1 MKIKLSVSEERY
13 TELEQLL
20 TERGFEISDDA
31 DFILQERTSGVS
43 FLNARQNDETFRIRM
58 EEIVFI
64 ESFGKSMILHTMD
77 GEYSITERLK
87 ELEVMLDPDKF
98 MRISNSVIIAKNS
111 VRKIKPTLSAK
122 FILTLR
128 NDAVVD
134 VTRSYY
140 YKFRE
145 NYGI

>member
-20 TERGFEISDDA
+20 IERGFEISDDA
-31 DFILQERTSGVS
+31 DFILQERSKGVS
-43 FLNARQNDETFRIRM
+43 FLNAKQNDELFRIRT
-58 EEIVFI
+58 EDIVFI

-87 ELEVMLDPDKF
+87 ELEVMLDADKF

-111 VRKIKPTLSAK
+111 VQKIKPTLSAK
-122 FILTLR
+122 FILTLK
-128 NDAVVD
+128 NGAVVD

-145 NYGI
+145 IYGI

>member
-20 TERGFEISDDA
+20 RERGFEISDDA
-31 DFILQERTSGVS
+31 DFILQERSKGVS
-43 FLNARQNDETFRIRM
+43 FLNAKQDDELFRIHT

-87 ELEVMLDPDKF
+87 ELEVMLDADKF

-111 VRKIKPTLSAK
+111 VKKIKPTLSAK
-122 FILTLR
+122 FILTLK
-128 NDAVVD
+128 NGAVVD

-145 NYGI
+145 IYGI

>member
-20 TERGFEISDDA
+20 RERGFEISDDA
-31 DFILQERTSGVS
+31 DFILQERSSGVS
-43 FLNARQNDETFRIRM
+43 FLTAKQDDELFRIRT

-87 ELEVMLDPDKF
+87 ELEVMLDADKF

-111 VRKIKPTLSAK
+111 VKKIKPTLSAK
-122 FILTLR
+122 FILTLK
-128 NDAVVD
+128 NGAVVD

-145 NYGI
+145 IYGI

>member
-20 TERGFEISDDA
+20 RERGFEISDDA
-31 DFILQERTSGVS
+31 EFILQERSKGVS
-43 FLNARQNDETFRIRM
+43 FLNAKQDDELFRIRT
-58 EEIVFI
+58 EDIVFV

-87 ELEVMLDPDKF
+87 ELEIMLDADKF

-111 VRKIKPTLSAK
+111 VQKIKPTLSAK
-122 FILTLR
+122 FILTLK
-128 NDAVVD
+128 NGAVVD

-145 NYGI
+145 IYGI

>member
-13 TELEQLL
+13 TELELL
-20 TERGFEISDDA
+20 LRERGFEISDDA
-31 DFILQERTSGVS
+31 DFILQERSSGVS
-43 FLNARQNDETFRIRM
+43 FLNAKQDDELFRIRT

-87 ELEVMLDPDKF
+87 ELEVMLDADKF

-111 VRKIKPTLSAK
+111 VKKIKPTLSAK
-122 FILTLR
+122 FILTLK
-128 NDAVVD
+128 NGAVVD

-145 NYGI
+145 IYGI

>member
-20 TERGFEISDDA
+20 RERGFEISDDA
-31 DFILQERTSGVS
+31 DFILQERSKGVS
-43 FLNARQNDETFRIRM
+43 FLNAKQDDELFRIRT
-58 EEIVFI
+58 EDIVFV

-87 ELEVMLDPDKF
+87 ELEVMLDADKF

-111 VRKIKPTLSAK
+111 VKKIKPTLSAK
-122 FILTLR
+122 FILTLK

-145 NYGI
+145 IYGI